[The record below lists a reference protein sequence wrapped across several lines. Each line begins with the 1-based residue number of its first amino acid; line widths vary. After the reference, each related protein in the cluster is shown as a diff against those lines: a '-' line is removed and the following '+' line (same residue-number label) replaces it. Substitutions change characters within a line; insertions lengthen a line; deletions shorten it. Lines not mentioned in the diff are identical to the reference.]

1 MKKLLILV
9 VIGMGLLYW
18 IYGGKK
24 TVENFPND
32 NDVIV
37 AFGDSLTAGYGAS
50 KGNSYPD
57 VLAQKI
63 DRPVVNLGLSGD
75 TAANAP
81 TRLNEVLAEEPY
93 MVLIEFGAN
102 DHIRK
107 LSRRAAVEAVAY
119 IVDEVQAAG
128 AIAVIVD
135 TGGPGMDEYTKA
147 YKQLAKEKGALFVP
161 GIMKGIFYK
170 PSLKSDQVHPNDKG
184 YALVAEKVYRRIKDY
199 L

>member
-18 IYGGKK
+18 IYGGEK

-32 NDVIV
+32 NEVVV
-37 AFGDSLTAGYGAS
+37 AFGDSLTEGYGAS
-50 KGNSYPD
+50 AGNSYPD

-102 DHIRK
+102 DYIRK
-107 LSRRAAVEAVAY
+107 QSHQAAVDAVAY

-135 TGGPGMDEYTKA
+135 TGGPGMNEYTKA
-147 YKQLAKEKGALFVP
+147 YKKLAKEKRALFVP
-161 GIMKGIFYK
+161 GIMKGIFYR
-170 PSLKSDQVHPNDKG
+170 PSLKSDQIHPNDQG
-184 YALVAEKVYRRIKDY
+184 YARVAEKVYKVIKKY